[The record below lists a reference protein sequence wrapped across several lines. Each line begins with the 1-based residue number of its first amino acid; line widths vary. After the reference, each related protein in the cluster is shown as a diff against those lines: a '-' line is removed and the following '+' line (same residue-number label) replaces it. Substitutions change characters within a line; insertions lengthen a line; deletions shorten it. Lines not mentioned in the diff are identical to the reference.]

1 MSTAGRPHTPIWL
14 RRGKVTLRARAL
26 TQYKL
31 RPPQTNAQCAVNTK
45 NAAFRTGHNSPTFIV
60 ITHMSM
66 NTDVIIVGAGPA
78 GLSLAISLAHAGLQ
92 ATVLELQSESQLS
105 NPAPDGREIAL
116 THPSEQTLQRLGS
129 WGKLHDHELGYI
141 RDAIV
146 HDGPVGARSTLD
158 IVSEGSGA
166 DYLGRIVPNYALR
179 RSAWEVASSTEGVTI
194 ITGARVTQV
203 TPHAEFAEV
212 HYTTEDNGVRVDATP
227 LRAPLVVAADSRFS
241 AVRRMLGVGTQ
252 MTDFG
257 RSVIVC
263 RLSTTRS
270 HEDKAH
276 ECFGY
281 DRTLAILPV
290 NSDPETGELL
300 CSAVVTTDSADAQQL
315 MQLSPEDFAAHVQ
328 NHFQSRLG
336 DMKLVG
342 ERHIYPLVATYAH
355 RFSGERFALL
365 GDAAVGMHPVTAHGY
380 NLGLAGVERLTACIV
395 AARSAGQDW
404 GKAAVLA
411 PYAQGH
417 HRHAWPIFQ
426 GTNTV
431 VKLFTDARPIPRLVR
446 QAIIGVSRS
455 LPPVKAA
462 IVAQLTG
469 RSPLSVIR
477 GQLPRPPFFPRNSR

>member
-1 MSTAGRPHTPIWL
+1 
-14 RRGKVTLRARAL
+14 
-26 TQYKL
+26 
-31 RPPQTNAQCAVNTK
+31 
-45 NAAFRTGHNSPTFIV
+45 
-60 ITHMSM
+60 M
-66 NTDVIIVGAGPA
+66 NTDVLIVGAGPA

-92 ATVLELQSESQLS
+92 ATVLELQGEAQLAS
-105 NPAPDGREIAL
+105 PAPDGREIAL
-116 THPSEQTLQRLGS
+116 THPSVQTLQRLGT
-129 WGKLHDHELGYI
+129 WARLQDHEIGSI
-141 RDAIV
+141 RDALV

-158 IVSEGSGA
+158 IVAEGSGA
-166 DYLGRIVPNYALR
+166 DYLGRIVPNFALR
-179 RSAWEVASSTEGVTI
+179 RTAWEVASSTEGVTI

-203 TPHAEFAEV
+203 TTTDTHAEV
-212 HYTTEDNGVRVDATP
+212 HYTQDDNGVRVDAAP
-227 LRAPLVVAADSRFS
+227 LKAPLVVAADSRFS
-241 AVRRMLGVGTQ
+241 GVRRMLGVGTQ

-263 RLSTTRS
+263 RLSTTVS
-270 HEDKAH
+270 HDDKAH

-290 NSDPETGELL
+290 QPDPATGELL

-336 DMKLVG
+336 DMQLVG

-365 GDAAVGMHPVTAHGY
+365 GDAAVGMHPVTAHGF
-380 NLGLAGVERLTACIV
+380 NLGLSGVERLTACIV
-395 AARSAGQDW
+395 SAHGAGQGW

-431 VKLFTDARPIPRLVR
+431 VKLFTDARPVPRLVR
-446 QAIIGVSRS
+446 TAIIEASRRI
-455 LPPVKAA
+455 PPIKAA

-469 RSPLSVIR
+469 RDPWTLI
-477 GQLPRPPFFPRNSR
+477 GKQLPRPPFFPRNSR

>member
-1 MSTAGRPHTPIWL
+1 
-14 RRGKVTLRARAL
+14 
-26 TQYKL
+26 
-31 RPPQTNAQCAVNTK
+31 
-45 NAAFRTGHNSPTFIV
+45 
-60 ITHMSM
+60 MSM
-66 NTDVIIVGAGPA
+66 NTDVLIVGAGPA

-92 ATVLELQSESQLS
+92 ATVLELQGEAQLAS
-105 NPAPDGREIAL
+105 PAPDGREIAL
-116 THPSEQTLQRLGS
+116 THPSVQTLQRLGT
-129 WGKLHDHELGYI
+129 WARLQDHEIGSI
-141 RDAIV
+141 RDALV

-158 IVSEGSGA
+158 IVAEGSGA
-166 DYLGRIVPNYALR
+166 DYLGRIVPNFALR
-179 RSAWEVASSTEGVTI
+179 RTAWEVASSTEGVTI

-203 TPHAEFAEV
+203 TTTDTHAEV
-212 HYTTEDNGVRVDATP
+212 HYTQDDNGVRVDAAP
-227 LRAPLVVAADSRFS
+227 LKAPLVVAADSRFS
-241 AVRRMLGVGTQ
+241 GVRRMLGVGTQ

-263 RLSTTRS
+263 RLSTTVS
-270 HEDKAH
+270 HDDKAH

-290 NSDPETGELL
+290 QPDPATGELL

-336 DMKLVG
+336 DMQLVG

-365 GDAAVGMHPVTAHGY
+365 GDAAVGMHPVTAHGF
-380 NLGLAGVERLTACIV
+380 NLGLSGVERLTACIV
-395 AARSAGQDW
+395 SAHGAGQGW

-431 VKLFTDARPIPRLVR
+431 VKLFTDARPVPRLVR
-446 QAIIGVSRS
+446 TAIIEASRRI
-455 LPPVKAA
+455 PPIKAA

-469 RSPLSVIR
+469 RDPWTLI
-477 GQLPRPPFFPRNSR
+477 GKQLPRPPFFPRNSR